1 MIQNW
6 KTLLLKILSIILFII
21 IFYKLTNS
29 SFFSNSNISYETFED
44 SIETEKIN
52 YLKLNE
58 TYIEPQDKTLDLLY
72 ANYSGEEVGNSVWE
86 NKTLEQCT
94 DICNNIEGCIGFTR
108 DLVLDTEPAKCYP
121 NNSINNCYSNRKGN
135 LTQMQNALKYNSFVK
150 SNVKNVLNMCIG
162 DTNLTLNRTIF
173 IKSYAMPN
181 KCLGVNDDSRIVMID
196 KTANNFST
204 ACNFRLEKGQ
214 DGVGTVSFLHIDTGK
229 YIYRD
234 TTNILIVKDISSG
247 YTENKQRSS
256 FNLYDSSIGFSSIM
270 LKSMLI
276 EGETID
282 KFITLDNNYLNVLP
296 IEKDNSVNSANSTFY
311 IIDYFLNSNIIT
323 DKMNIPL
330 ATENTESNMEMEIPM
345 QPMDMP
351 MQPMDMPMQPMDM
364 PMPPMDMPMPTMY
377 VPMQPMDMPMS
388 PMDMPMSPM
397 DMPMSPMDMP
407 MPPMDMPSQMNNPV
421 IESFDIN
428 LDKTN
433 NILLYNKLFNPID
446 NKNLTN
452 YLQDNYM
459 NEYKSN
465 KAYMSITNKI
475 NDTIINK
482 QLQNSLNKNQD
493 EYRINNE
500 LNNEIEKE
508 IANLN
513 LGLNAKND
521 KLINNLDKMRLTDL
535 SNDYFFLKTLTKK

>member
-135 LTQMQNALKYNSFVK
+135 LPQMQNALKYNSFVK

-181 KCLGVNDDSRIVMID
+181 KCLGIIDDSRIVMVD

-234 TTNILIVKDISSG
+234 TSNILIVKDISSG

-296 IEKDNSVNSANSTFY
+296 IENDNSTNSENSTFY

-323 DKMNIPL
+323 DKTNMSV
-330 ATENTESNMEMEIPM
+330 ATENTNSNMKMPM
-345 QPMDMP
+345 QSPMNNMNMESSMESSMSSPMQSPMQSPMNNINMESSMSSPMDMESS
-351 MQPMDMPMQPMDM
+351 MS
-364 PMPPMDMPMPTMY
+364 
-377 VPMQPMDMPMS
+377 S
-388 PMDMPMSPM
+388 PMDMPMSMPTQM
-397 DMPMSPMDMP
+397 DN
-407 MPPMDMPSQMNNPV
+407 QI

-428 LDKTN
+428 LDTTN
-433 NILLYNKLFNPID
+433 NILLYNKIFNPKD
-446 NKNLTN
+446 NTNLTN

-465 KAYMSITNKI
+465 QAYMSISNKI

-482 QLQNSLNKNQD
+482 QLQNSLNKNRD
-493 EYRINNE
+493 EYKINNE

>member
-6 KTLLLKILSIILFII
+6 KTILLKILSIILFII

-29 SFFSNSNISYETFED
+29 SFFNNSNISYETFED

-58 TYIEPQDKTLDLLY
+58 TYIEPQEKTLDLLY
-72 ANYSGEEVGNSVWE
+72 SNYSGEEVGNSVWE

-135 LTQMQNALKYNSFVK
+135 LPQMQNALKYNSFVK

-181 KCLGVNDDSRIVMID
+181 KCLGIIDDSRIVMVD

-234 TTNILIVKDISSG
+234 TSNILIVKDISSG

-296 IEKDNSVNSANSTFY
+296 IENDNSANSANSTFY

-323 DKMNIPL
+323 DKTNMQSPMN
-330 ATENTESNMEMEIPM
+330 NMNMESSMSMPPSMSSPM
-345 QPMDMP
+345 QSPMNMESSMSMP
-351 MQPMDMPMQPMDM
+351 SMESSMTSQMNNMNMESSMS
-364 PMPPMDMPMPTMY
+364 
-377 VPMQPMDMPMS
+377 S
-388 PMDMPMSPM
+388 PMDMPIPQM
-397 DMPMSPMDMP
+397 DMQSSMPKQMDN
-407 MPPMDMPSQMNNPV
+407 QI

-428 LDKTN
+428 LDTTN
-433 NILLYNKLFNPID
+433 NILLYNKIFNPKD
-446 NKNLTN
+446 STNLTN

-465 KAYMSITNKI
+465 KAYMSISNKI
-475 NDTIINK
+475 NDTVINK
-482 QLQNSLNKNQD
+482 QLKNSLNKNRD
-493 EYRINNE
+493 EYKINNE